1 MSARLRRS
9 GVIVAVGV
17 IAVAALSGCGRL
29 MSQVGAL
36 TAVGGDRAA
45 AVGAAADDILIR
57 ERVQV
62 MQWPQ
67 CSETKKAVSCTG
79 ATLDGVAI
87 TVESPSG
94 SPLTMTITVGTRELF
109 RGDVQPI
116 LDEAAGQKP

>member
-9 GVIVAVGV
+9 GVVVTAGV
-17 IAVAALSGCGRL
+17 IAVVSLSGCGRL

-67 CSETKKAVSCTG
+67 CNETKKAVSCAGT
-79 ATLDGVAI
+79 TLDGLAI
-87 TVESPSG
+87 TVEAPGS